1 MKDGNIKSY
10 SFVPYVIDQTNRGE
24 RQYDIYSRMLEDRII
39 FLTGEIN
46 NDTANSIV
54 AQLLFLEGKDPDKDI
69 CMYINS
75 PGGSVTDGLAIY
87 DTMKYIKSDV
97 STICI
102 GKAMS
107 MGATI
112 LAAGAKGKRYA
123 LPNSE
128 IMIHQVLV
136 SGGLGG
142 PATDIAIYTENL
154 LRTKKRLNTI
164 LSECTGQP
172 FDKVQADTERDRF
185 MTADEALGYGIID
198 KIFYSRNSGNK

>member
-1 MKDGNIKSY
+1 MMKNY
-10 SFVPYVIDQTNRGE
+10 SFIPYVIDQTNRGE
-24 RQYDIYSRMLEDRII
+24 RQYDIYSRMLEDRIV
-39 FLTGEIN
+39 FLSGEIN
-46 NDTANSIV
+46 SDTANSIV

-87 DTMKYIKSDV
+87 DTMRYIKCDV

-128 IMIHQVLV
+128 VMIHQVLV

-164 LSECTGQP
+164 LSEATGQP

-185 MTADEALGYGIID
+185 MTADEALDYGIID
-198 KIFYSRNSGNK
+198 KIFYSRK